1 VRLALGATA
10 VDVVSLFLRQVSG
23 PVLTGAMAGS
33 LVALGVARGLAS
45 LLFGVSPLDPLTHS
59 MALVTLSLV
68 VLLASLIP
76 ALRATRLDPLLA
88 LRQD

>member
-1 VRLALGATA
+1 VSWADTDGRKFDAGVYPKAAT
-10 VDVVSLFLRQVSG
+10 
-23 PVLTGAMAGS
+23 
-33 LVALGVARGLAS
+33 VAELAS

-59 MALVTLSLV
+59 IALVTLSLV

-76 ALRATRLDPLLA
+76 ALRATRLHPLLA